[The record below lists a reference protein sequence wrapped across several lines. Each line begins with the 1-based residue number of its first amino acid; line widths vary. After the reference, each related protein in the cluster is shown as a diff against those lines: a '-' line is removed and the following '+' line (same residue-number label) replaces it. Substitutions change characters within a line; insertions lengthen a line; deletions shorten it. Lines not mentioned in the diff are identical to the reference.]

1 MENTIKMNKKKKG
14 GLMYKFGVWDVIIYI
29 VMITFSLIAL
39 YPFVYTLAGSLS
51 YALDITRNGPV
62 FLIPRQFSLASYHV
76 VLIDGRLYRSLLNTV
91 VSTIG
96 GTVLGLTVTSGIA
109 YALASKRLV
118 CKKFFWT
125 FNIIPM
131 FISGGMI
138 PLYITIRM
146 LGLFN
151 NYLVYIIPSAY
162 SVFNMIILSSFF
174 RGIDDSLYESAILDG
189 ASELK
194 IWISIYLPLAK
205 PALVT
210 VALWIAVGKW
220 NSYMQTMLY
229 TNREESM
236 WLLQFYLMRLIKDGD
251 VPSDRGSD
259 VLAINSQTLSF
270 AAIII
275 SSLPIMVLY
284 PILSKYFTKGIM
296 LGAVKG

>member
-1 MENTIKMNKKKKG
+1 
-14 GLMYKFGVWDVIIYI
+14 
-29 VMITFSLIAL
+29 
-39 YPFVYTLAGSLS
+39 
-51 YALDITRNGPV
+51 
-62 FLIPRQFSLASYHV
+62 
-76 VLIDGRLYRSLLNTV
+76 
-91 VSTIG
+91 
-96 GTVLGLTVTSGIA
+96 
-109 YALASKRLV
+109 
-118 CKKFFWT
+118 
-125 FNIIPM
+125 M